1 MPSSCPE
8 CRELADSCVI
18 ICRELEWLI
27 SRQKL
32 DAVRQSLLTL
42 SSFEPDIER
51 VNRKRADV
59 VLEICRHLETHSE
72 SEPLMTS

>member
-1 MPSSCPE
+1 MPSGCPE
-8 CRELADSCVI
+8 CRELADSCVM

-32 DAVRQSLLTL
+32 DLMRHNFRTL

-51 VNRKRADV
+51 LNRKRMDIV
-59 VLEICRHLETHSE
+59 SEIFRHLETHFQSG
-72 SEPLMTS
+72 P